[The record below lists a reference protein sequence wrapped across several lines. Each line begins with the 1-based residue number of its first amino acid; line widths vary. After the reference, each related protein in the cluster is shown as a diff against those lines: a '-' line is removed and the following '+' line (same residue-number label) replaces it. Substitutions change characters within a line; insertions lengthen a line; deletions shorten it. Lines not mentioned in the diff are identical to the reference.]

1 MEEQRVASTESGAE
15 ESIDWGKEEAIFRS
29 IFQAGP
35 RFYLLVAVLLA
46 IIAWSIYAYTRQLR
60 LGLGVTGL
68 NRPVFWGLYLINF
81 VFFIGISHAGT
92 LVSAILRITGAEW
105 RRPITRA
112 AEAITVFS
120 LLLGVGSI
128 IIDLGRVDR
137 LWMLIRYPQF
147 GSPLLWDV
155 TSVSVYLTASVI
167 YLSLPLIPDMALLRD
182 RLAATQNGRSWRRWV
197 YGKLALGW
205 SGTQAQWHRLERAI
219 NIMAVLIIPIAVS
232 VHTVVS
238 WIFAMTLQPT
248 WHSTIFGPYFVV
260 GAIFSGIATLIIVMA
275 IIRMAFGLEAF
286 LTPRH
291 FNNLGLLLLTMTLFW
306 FYFTFAEYL
315 TEYYGAEPAPLA
327 VLMAK
332 ITGEF
337 SPAFL
342 AMIFFC
348 FVIPFIILAFPRTR
362 TIAGTVAAS
371 ILIDIG
377 MWLERY
383 SIVVPALTR
392 PRLPYQFGLYIPT
405 WVEWS
410 VFLGCL
416 AVFVLLYVLFAR
428 IFPIISIWEVREGE
442 EAVHAPPV
450 EEPVGADTV
459 P

>member
-1 MEEQRVASTESGAE
+1 MEEHKVESAE
-15 ESIDWGKEEAIFRS
+15 SEAKDTVGWGKEEAIFRS
-29 IFQAGP
+29 IFLAGP
-35 RFYLLVAVLLA
+35 RFYVLVAVLLV
-46 IIAWSIYAYTRQLR
+46 IIAWAIYAYTRQLR

-120 LLLGVGSI
+120 LVLGVANI

-137 LWMLIRYPQF
+137 LWMLIRYPHF
-147 GSPLLWDV
+147 ESPLLWDV

-167 YLSLPLIPDMALLRD
+167 YLYLPLVPDVAMLRD
-182 RLAATQNGRSWRRWV
+182 RLKDPSNGRSWRRWL
-197 YGKLALGW
+197 YSKLALGW
-205 SGTQAQWHRLERAI
+205 RGTQAQWHRLERAI
-219 NIMAVLIIPIAVS
+219 SVMAVLIIPIAVS

-260 GAIFSGIATLIIVMA
+260 GAIFSGIATLIIVIA
-275 IIRMAFGLEAF
+275 IIRKAFGLEAF

-315 TEYYGAEPAPLA
+315 TEYYGAEPAPLSV
-327 VLMAK
+327 VLAK

-342 AMIFFC
+342 AMVFFC
-348 FVIPFIILAFPRTR
+348 FVIPFVILAFPRTR

-410 VFLGCL
+410 IALGCL
-416 AVFVLLYVLFAR
+416 AVFVLLYIFFAR
-428 IFPIISIWEVREGE
+428 VFPIISVWEVREPE
-442 EAVHAPPV
+442 EITQASPS
-450 EEPVGADTV
+450 EEVVGAGT
-459 P
+459 PA

>member
-1 MEEQRVASTESGAE
+1 
-15 ESIDWGKEEAIFRS
+15 
-29 IFQAGP
+29 
-35 RFYLLVAVLLA
+35 
-46 IIAWSIYAYTRQLR
+46 
-60 LGLGVTGL
+60 
-68 NRPVFWGLYLINF
+68 
-81 VFFIGISHAGT
+81 
-92 LVSAILRITGAEW
+92 
-105 RRPITRA
+105 
-112 AEAITVFS
+112 
-120 LLLGVGSI
+120 
-128 IIDLGRVDR
+128 
-137 LWMLIRYPQF
+137 MLIRYPHF
-147 GSPLLWDV
+147 ESPLLWDV

-167 YLSLPLIPDMALLRD
+167 YLYLPLIPDVAMLRD
-182 RLAATQNGRSWRRWV
+182 RLTETSNGRSWRRWL
-197 YGKLALGW
+197 YAKLALGW
-205 SGTQAQWHRLERAI
+205 RGTTAQWHRLERAI

-260 GAIFSGIATLIIVMA
+260 GAIFSGIATLIVVMA
-275 IIRMAFGLEAF
+275 IIRKAFGLEAF

-315 TEYYGAEPAPLA
+315 TEYYGAEPAPLS

-342 AMIFFC
+342 TMVFFC
-348 FVIPFIILAFPRTR
+348 FVIPFVILAFPRTR
-362 TIAGTVAAS
+362 TIAGTVVAS

-392 PRLPYQFGLYIPT
+392 PRLPYQFGLYIPS

-410 VFLGCL
+410 IALGCL

-428 IFPIISIWEVREGE
+428 VFPIISIWEVREPE
-442 EAVHAPPV
+442 VTHAPSA
-450 EEPVGADTV
+450 EEPVGAGTV
-459 P
+459 A

>member
-1 MEEQRVASTESGAE
+1 MEEHQEEISERGEEESG
-15 ESIDWGKEEAIFRS
+15 DWGKEEAIYRS
-29 IFQAGP
+29 IFQTGP
-35 RFYLLVAVLLA
+35 RFYLLVGVLVA
-46 IIAWSIYAYTRQLR
+46 IIAWAAYTYLRQLG

-120 LLLGVGSI
+120 LILGVGNI
-128 IIDLGRVDR
+128 LIDLGRIDR
-137 LWMLIRYPQF
+137 VWALIRYPRLQ
-147 GSPLLWDV
+147 SPLLWDV
-155 TSVSVYLTASVI
+155 SSVSVYLTASVI
-167 YLSLPLIPDMALLRD
+167 YLYLPLIPDVALLRD
-182 RLAATQNGRSWRRWV
+182 RMGAGQGGRSWRRWL
-197 YGKLALGW
+197 YRKLALGW
-205 SGTQAQWHRLERAI
+205 TGSEKQWRRLERAI
-219 NIMAVLIIPIAVS
+219 SVMAVLIIPIAVS

-275 IIRMAFGLEAF
+275 IIRKTFGLEAY
-286 LTPRH
+286 LTRRH
-291 FNNLGLLLLTMTLFW
+291 FNNLGLLLLTMTMFW

-315 TEYYGAEPAPLA
+315 TEFYGAEPAPLA

-332 ITGEF
+332 VSGEF

-342 AMIFFC
+342 AMVFFC
-348 FVIPFIILAFPRTR
+348 FVIPFIVLAFPRTR
-362 TIAGTVAAS
+362 TIAGTVVAS

-392 PRLPYQFGLYIPT
+392 PRLPYEFGVYFPT
-405 WVEWS
+405 WPEWS
-410 VFLGCL
+410 ITLGCIAL
-416 AVFVLLYVLFAR
+416 FALLYVLFAR
-428 IFPIISIWEVREGE
+428 VFPIISIWEVREGE
-442 EAVHAPPV
+442 EGAHVPAAK
-450 EEPVGADTV
+450 EPVAADSAV
-459 P
+459 

>member
-1 MEEQRVASTESGAE
+1 M
-15 ESIDWGKEEAIFRS
+15 
-29 IFQAGP
+29 
-35 RFYLLVAVLLA
+35 RFYILVVVLLA
-46 IIAWSIYAYTRQLR
+46 IIAWAVYAYLRQLQ

-68 NRPVFWGLYLINF
+68 NHPVFWGLYIINF

-120 LLLGVGSI
+120 LVLGVSSI
-128 IIDLGRVDR
+128 LIDLGRIDR
-137 LWMLIRYPQF
+137 MWALIRYPRFQ
-147 GSPLLWDV
+147 SPLLWDV
-155 TSVSVYLTASVI
+155 SSVSIYLTASVI
-167 YLSLPLIPDMALLRD
+167 YLYLPLIPDVALLRD
-182 RLAATQNGRSWRRWV
+182 RVDRTPGDRSWRLWL
-197 YGKLALGW
+197 YSKLALGW
-205 SGTQAQWHRLERAI
+205 TGTPKQWHRLERAI
-219 NIMAVLIIPIAVS
+219 NVMAVLIIPIAVS

-275 IIRMAFGLEAF
+275 ILRKAFGLEAY
-286 LTPRH
+286 LTRRH

-315 TEYYGAEPAPLA
+315 TEFYGAEPAPLA

-332 ITGEF
+332 VRGEF

-342 AMIFFC
+342 AMVFFC
-348 FVIPFIILAFPRTR
+348 FVVPFILLAFPRTR
-362 TIAGTVAAS
+362 TIAGTVVAS

-383 SIVVPALTR
+383 SIVIPALTR
-392 PRLPYQFGLYIPT
+392 PRLPYEFGVYLPT

-410 VFLGCL
+410 IMLGAF

-428 IFPIISIWEVREGE
+428 VFPIISIWEVREGE
-442 EAVHAPPV
+442 EVAHTPAVKEAAGV
-450 EEPVGADTV
+450 ESSA
-459 P
+459 